1 MQTLNSFPSLNWC
14 LWFRWMLTFI
24 IQIVQHLVVV
34 VSCPVHLGPVILLG
48 CLREL
53 NDLQMWL
60 TFYKKFNGTKTFPSL
75 IWCLWLKWMETF
87 FILIVQY
94 LVVLRMAWKLSEI
107 IPLLTQKLYCTSTM
121 WHLLVYVLKNRTSK
135 NEKVMSLIRCL
146 VKIYLQFYIQIR
158 NNYPC

>member
-1 MQTLNSFPSLNWC
+1 MLFGAFSNFEACTLFINANLLFISFVKLMFMIQMNVNI
-14 LWFRWMLTFI
+14 F

-75 IWCLWLKWMETF
+75 NWCLWLKWMETF
-87 FILIVQY
+87 FFLIVQY

-121 WHLLVYVLKNRTSK
+121 WH
-135 NEKVMSLIRCL
+135 
-146 VKIYLQFYIQIR
+146 
-158 NNYPC
+158 